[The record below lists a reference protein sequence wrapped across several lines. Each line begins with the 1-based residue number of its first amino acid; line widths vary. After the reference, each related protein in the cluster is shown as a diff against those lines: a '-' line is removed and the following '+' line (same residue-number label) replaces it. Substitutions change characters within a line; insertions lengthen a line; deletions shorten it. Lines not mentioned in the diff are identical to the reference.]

1 MINSINSI
9 VYSVL
14 VISIVSVNRNSG
26 RMGIFFDSIY
36 LIVQALINQFE
47 LLNVEN
53 VCCIKT
59 KLGVNSKG

>member
-1 MINSINSI
+1 VCSSD
-9 VYSVL
+9 L
-14 VISIVSVNRNSG
+14 G
-26 RMGIFFDSIY
+26 RRGIFFDSIY